1 MGVIVAGKLILASES
16 PRRIELLRLM
26 GLDFEVM
33 PSSIEEM
40 PQKGESPVEHVLGL
54 SRQKANAI
62 SSRYPDVWI
71 LGADTIVVI
80 NGEMMGKPAH
90 ASEAR
95 EMLARLSGREHYVHT
110 GFTIARK
117 TADVLLGDVVTSSV
131 LFKNISEEEINWYVR
146 TEEPYDKAGGYAV
159 QGAGAMFIR
168 EIHGSY
174 TNVIGLPLCE
184 AVSLLKRAG
193 AIEFPR

>member
-1 MGVIVAGKLILASES
+1 MGIIVAGKLILASES
-16 PRRIELLRLM
+16 PRRIELLRLT

-40 PQKGESPVEHVLGL
+40 PQKGESPAEHVLGL

-62 SSRYPDVWI
+62 SSRYPDAWI
-71 LGADTIVVI
+71 LGADTIVVV

-110 GFTIARK
+110 GFTIVRK

-131 LFKNISEEEINWYVR
+131 IFKNISEEEKNWYVR

-159 QGAGAMFIR
+159 QGAGAIFIR

-184 AVSLLKRAG
+184 TVSLLKRAG
-193 AIEFPR
+193 AIEFSR

>member
-1 MGVIVAGKLILASES
+1 MGIIVAGKLILASES
-16 PRRIELLRLM
+16 PRRIELLRLT

-40 PQKGESPVEHVLGL
+40 PQKGESPAEHVLGL
-54 SRQKANAI
+54 SRQKASAV
-62 SSRYPDVWI
+62 SSRYPDAWI

-95 EMLARLSGREHYVHT
+95 EMLTKLSGREHYVHT

-131 LFKNISEEEINWYVR
+131 LFKNISEEEINWYVQ
-146 TEEPYDKAGGYAV
+146 TEEPYDKAGGYAA

-184 AVSLLKRAG
+184 AVSLLKCAG
-193 AIEFPR
+193 AIEFSR

>member
-1 MGVIVAGKLILASES
+1 VGIIVAGKLILASES
-16 PRRIELLRLM
+16 PRRKELLRLM

-33 PSSIEEM
+33 PSSIREM
-40 PQKGESPVEHVLGL
+40 PQKGESPEEHVLGL
-54 SRQKANAI
+54 SRQKAIAV
-62 SSRYPDVWI
+62 SSRYPDAWI

-80 NGEMMGKPAH
+80 NGKMMGKPAH

-95 EMLARLSGREHYVHT
+95 EMLTKLSGKEHYVHT

-117 TADVLLGDVVTSSV
+117 TADVFLGDVVTSSV
-131 LFKNISEEEINWYVR
+131 IFKNISEEEINWYVR
-146 TEEPYDKAGGYAV
+146 TDEPYDKAGGYAA
-159 QGAGAMFIR
+159 QGAGAIFIR

-184 AVSLLKRAG
+184 SVSLLKRAG
-193 AIEFPR
+193 AIEFSR

>member
-71 LGADTIVVI
+71 LGADTIVVV

>member
-40 PQKGESPVEHVLGL
+40 PQKGESPVEHVFGL
-54 SRQKANAI
+54 SRQKARAVSI
-62 SSRYPDVWI
+62 CYPDAWI
-71 LGADTIVVI
+71 LGADTIVVV

-95 EMLARLSGREHYVHT
+95 EMLTKLSGREHYVHT

-117 TADVLLGDVVTSSV
+117 TAGVLLGDVVTSSV

-193 AIEFPR
+193 AIEFSR

>member
-16 PRRIELLRLM
+16 PRRIELLRLV

-54 SRQKANAI
+54 SRRKARAV
-62 SSRYPDVWI
+62 SSRYPDAWI
-71 LGADTIVVI
+71 LGADTIVII

-95 EMLARLSGREHYVHT
+95 EMLTKLSGREHHVHT

-131 LFKNISEEEINWYVR
+131 LFKNISEAEINWYVR
-146 TEEPYDKAGGYAV
+146 TEEPYDKAGGYAA
-159 QGAGAMFIR
+159 QGAGAIFIR

-193 AIEFPR
+193 AIEFSR